1 MGCKNT
7 LNSLVFKVE
16 ARAILLDEKKRVLLG
31 KRAGGMEVG
40 KWSLIGGKPEEGE
53 SAEEAVKRE
62 VKEEIGLKFEP
73 IFYQKAKGFDK
84 KGGIKWRSTRFLG
97 DIKSTQKLD
106 YDKSEFSEIKF
117 FSSEELDN
125 LEIAFNHKEI
135 LKNFFK
141 NIKQAKKKRR
151 KTGLI
156 KPK

>member
-7 LNSLVFKVE
+7 PNGPVFKVE

-31 KRAGGMEVG
+31 KRTGGMEAG
-40 KWSLIGGKPEEGE
+40 KWSLVGGKPEEEE

-62 VKEEIGLKFEP
+62 VKDEIGLKFKP

-84 KGGIKWRSTRFLG
+84 KSGIKWRSTRFFG
-97 DIKSTQKLD
+97 DIKSTQEFD

-117 FSSEELDN
+117 FSSGELDN

>member
-1 MGCKNT
+1 MSCKNT
-7 LNSLVFKVE
+7 PNSFAFKVE
-16 ARAILLDEKKRVLLG
+16 ARAILLDEKGRVLLG
-31 KRAGGMEVG
+31 KRAGGMEAG

-84 KGGIKWRSTRFLG
+84 KSGIKWRSTRFFG

-135 LKNFFK
+135 LKDFFK
-141 NIKQAKKKRR
+141 NTKQAKKAVENWF
-151 KTGLI
+151 
-156 KPK
+156 

>member
-1 MGCKNT
+1 MSCKNT
-7 LNSLVFKVE
+7 PKNFVLKVE

-84 KGGIKWRSTRFLG
+84 KSGIKWRSTRFLG

-135 LKNFFK
+135 LKDLFK
-141 NIKQAKKKRR
+141 KHKASQKKRW
-151 KTGLI
+151 KTGFN
-156 KPK
+156 